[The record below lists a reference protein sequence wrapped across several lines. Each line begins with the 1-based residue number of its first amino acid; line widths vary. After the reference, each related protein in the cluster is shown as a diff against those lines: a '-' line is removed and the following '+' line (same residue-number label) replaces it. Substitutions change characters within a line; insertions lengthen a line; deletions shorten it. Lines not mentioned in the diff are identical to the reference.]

1 MQQGS
6 IARWGTNSAPFY
18 VGAEWIL
25 SVSID
30 DPIALEAV
38 DIPPPEL
45 RPAADKLWG
54 CTQPGAQDG
63 EFVWVAH
70 WPD

>member
-1 MQQGS
+1 VLVVSETGVFDEAYAENC
-6 IARWGTNSAPFY
+6 IAF
-18 VGAEWIL
+18 
-25 SVSID
+25 
-30 DPIALEAV
+30 EAV

-54 CTQPGAQDG
+54 CTQPGAEDG
-63 EFVWVAH
+63 EFVWVPH